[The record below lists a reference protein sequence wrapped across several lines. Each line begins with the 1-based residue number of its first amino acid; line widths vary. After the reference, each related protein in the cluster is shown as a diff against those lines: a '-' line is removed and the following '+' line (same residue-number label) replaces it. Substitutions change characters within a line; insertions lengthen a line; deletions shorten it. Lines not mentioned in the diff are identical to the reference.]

1 MTMDDRVARAEL
13 TMVPLGEDYPEIRE
27 GVRAICAKYPGE
39 YWRKLEKN
47 DDYAEEFVTELSEA
61 GYLGALIPEEYGG
74 AGLPIRAG
82 CVILEEIHASG
93 CSAGACHAQMYMMGT
108 MLRHGSEEQKRRYL
122 PKIATGEIRFQ
133 AFGVT
138 EPTTGSDTTQLKTR
152 AVRDGDHYVV
162 NGQKLW
168 TSRAHK
174 SDLMML
180 LVRTTPLEQVKR
192 RTEGLSVLLVEMKD
206 AVGKGLTIRRVD
218 TMINHQ
224 TNELFFDDLRVPA
237 RNLIG
242 EEGQGFR
249 YILDGMNAERI
260 LVSGESLGDARY
272 FIRRATEYAGQRVVF
287 GRPIGQNQGIQFPI
301 ARAYAEWKAADLVT
315 RAAAA
320 LFEAGEPCGE
330 EANTAKLLASE
341 AAWHA
346 GEACMQTFGGF
357 AAAREYDIERKWR
370 ECRISQIAP
379 ISTNLILGYIGQH
392 VLGMPRSY

>member
-1 MTMDDRVARAEL
+1 MSLAEADAL
-13 TMVPLGEDYPEIRE
+13 TRVPLGRDYPELRD
-27 GVRAICAKYPGE
+27 GVRAICARYPDQ
-39 YWRKLEKN
+39 YWRELEAK
-47 DDYAEEFVTELSEA
+47 DEYAEAFVAELSKA
-61 GYLGALIPEEYGG
+61 GYLGALIPERYGG

-82 CVILEEIHASG
+82 CVILEEIHAAG
-93 CSAGACHAQMYMMGT
+93 CTAAPCRAQMYMMGT
-108 MLRHGSEEQKRRYL
+108 RLRHGSEAQKQRYL
-122 PKIATGEIRFQ
+122 PGIASGQIRFQ

-152 AVRDGDHYVV
+152 AVRQGDHYVV
-162 NGQKLW
+162 NGQKVW

-174 SDLMML
+174 SDLMLL
-180 LVRTTPLEQVKR
+180 LVRTTPADQVKR
-192 RTEGLSVLLVEMKD
+192 RSEGLSVLLVEM
-206 AVGKGLTIRRVD
+206 AEALGKGLTLRRLD
-218 TMINHQ
+218 TMVNHQ
-224 TNELFFDDLRVPA
+224 TNEVFLDDLRVPTES
-237 RNLIG
+237 LIG

-272 FIRRATEYAGQRVVF
+272 FITRASRYATERIVF
-287 GRPIGQNQGIQFPI
+287 GRPIGQNQAIQFPI
-301 ARAYAEWKAADLVT
+301 ARAYAEYKAADLLT

-320 LFEAGEPCGE
+320 QFDAGQPCGE

-357 AAAREYDIERKWR
+357 AAAREYGIERKWR
-370 ECRISQIAP
+370 ECRLSQIAP
-379 ISTNLILGYIGQH
+379 ISTNLILAYLGQH